1 MSSLKYYNQLLPKH
15 KHRHDLEN
23 LKHLLD
29 PDRNDALMNKEKF
42 LEIMNN
48 WSHQLC
54 SNSSPEQE
62 FGSPTSRLSISAMH
76 GNLSYK
82 HSTPRPSIGDKLLKC
97 RELLNISNV
106 SGYSLSTSQLEHQGK
121 IALVKNVFFF
131 NLRFSK
137 SLVDLDKT
145 VLEEEI
151 KKLEHQLSKTMS
163 ELNVLQ
169 EQLSTTEELNDKLRI
184 DLDKVT
190 RKLQA

>member
-1 MSSLKYYNQLLPKH
+1 MSSLIYYNQVSHKG

-29 PDRNDALMNKEKF
+29 PDHNDALLNKDKF
-42 LEIMNN
+42 LQIMND

-106 SGYSLSTSQLEHQGK
+106 SGYSLSTSQLEHQGNVA
-121 IALVKNVFFF
+121 IEKNLFFF
-131 NLRFSK
+131 
-137 SLVDLDKT
+137 
-145 VLEEEI
+145 I
-151 KKLEHQLSKTMS
+151 
-163 ELNVLQ
+163 
-169 EQLSTTEELNDKLRI
+169 
-184 DLDKVT
+184 
-190 RKLQA
+190 

>member
-1 MSSLKYYNQLLPKH
+1 VSSLKYYNQLLPKH

-29 PDRNDALMNKEKF
+29 PDRNDALLNKEKF

-82 HSTPRPSIGDKLLKC
+82 HSTPRHIRYVQQLTTFEQFVTYA
-97 RELLNISNV
+97 R
-106 SGYSLSTSQLEHQGK
+106 SGSGMFIRQ
-121 IALVKNVFFF
+121 IAM
-131 NLRFSK
+131 
-137 SLVDLDKT
+137 
-145 VLEEEI
+145 
-151 KKLEHQLSKTMS
+151 HC
-163 ELNVLQ
+163 
-169 EQLSTTEELNDKLRI
+169 
-184 DLDKVT
+184 
-190 RKLQA
+190 